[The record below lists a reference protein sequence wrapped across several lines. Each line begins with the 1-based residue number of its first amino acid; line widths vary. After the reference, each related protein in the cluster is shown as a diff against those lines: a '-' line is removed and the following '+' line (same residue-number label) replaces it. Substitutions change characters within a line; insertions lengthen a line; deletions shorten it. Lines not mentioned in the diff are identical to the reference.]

1 MSNVFCCVAI
11 GDLGAVGRISLR
23 SILDIPKSHVVI
35 FVDVAGEKWIR
46 ELSISEHYDMSRIN
60 FLRISLEDQ
69 DLLNKLDSSIEY
81 RSFGNPK
88 FFRLMYFKWIVIRE
102 AMKLFETGPTVIF
115 TDLDVCWAK
124 NPVNS
129 LELFTKSEAIFAVQ
143 QDVKNTKGNI
153 FLCPGIMV
161 WKTNSKAGEV
171 LEAIRNSHEIM
182 LRTNP
187 IMPDDKALNIWA
199 SNPVNSKLYSTL
211 DRRKYV
217 IGHRLI
223 YLLLGIGGYGLNKMV
238 AYHANYA
245 VGILDKTQLLRFADT
260 SSWNLAQRFTRAA
273 ILLGGKVRGRV
284 RGKIR

>member
-11 GDLGAVGRISLR
+11 GDLGAVGRTSLR
-23 SILDIPKSHVVI
+23 SILDIPKSHVVV

-46 ELSISEHYDMSRIN
+46 EFSTSEHYDLSRIN

-69 DLLNKLDSSIEY
+69 DLLNKLDCSIEY

-88 FFRLMYFKWIVIRE
+88 FFRLMYFKWIVIKE
-102 AMKLFETGPTVIF
+102 AMKLFETSPTVIF
-115 TDLDVCWAK
+115 TDLDVYWAR

-129 LELFTKSEAIFAVQ
+129 LVLFRKSEALFTVQ
-143 QDVKNTKGNI
+143 QDVKNKKGDI
-153 FLCPGIMV
+153 FLCPGIMA
-161 WKTNSKAGEV
+161 WKTNSKAAEV
-171 LEAIRNSHEIM
+171 LEAIRKSHEVM

-199 SNPVNSKLYSTL
+199 SNPINSKLFSTL

-217 IGHRLI
+217 IGHRLT

-245 VGILDKTQLLRFADT
+245 VGILDKTRLLRFAET
-260 SSWNLAQRFTRAA
+260 SSWNLVQRFTRAA
-273 ILLGGKVRGRV
+273 ILLGGKVRGKLR
-284 RGKIR
+284 